1 MRIADSVALVTG
13 ANRGIGQQFT
23 RELLN
28 RGVTKVYATA
38 RDPRQIQL
46 DDPRAHVLTL
56 DITDP
61 KSIAAVAT
69 VATDVDLLINNAG
82 IATLA
87 PLITGSLEDIRRD
100 METHFFGTLQVTR
113 AFAPLLARN
122 GGGAILTMLSALS
135 WFSAEGLGS
144 YAAAKSAMWSLTNGI
159 RIELAGQGT
168 LVTGLH
174 VGNVNTDMTAGH
186 DVPNKADPA
195 DVASAGL
202 DALEAGDMEV
212 LVDDWSAQVKAAVAR
227 HPREFYA
234 GMLPAAG

>member
-1 MRIADSVALVTG
+1 MRFTGSVALVTG
-13 ANRGIGQQFT
+13 ANRGIGRQFT

-28 RGVTKVYATA
+28 RGVSKVYATA
-38 RDPRQIQL
+38 RDPRRIDV
-46 DDPRAHVLTL
+46 DDPRVHVLTL

-61 KSIAAVAT
+61 ASIAAVAA
-69 VATDVDLLINNAG
+69 VATDVEVLINNAG
-82 IATLA
+82 IATGA
-87 PLITGSLEDIRRD
+87 PLITGSLQDIRRD

-113 AFAPLLARN
+113 AFAPILAGN

-174 VGNVNTDMTAGH
+174 VGNVDTDMTAGH
-186 DVPNKADPA
+186 DVPGKADPA
-195 DVASAGL
+195 GVARVGL

-212 LVDDWSAQVKAAVAR
+212 LVDDWSAHVKASVAR
-227 HPREFYA
+227 DPREFYA
-234 GMLPAAG
+234 EMLPAAG